1 MSERLRISPEVTA
14 VIRQGRVDEKAF
26 HAQDRIDVPFGIQGE
41 ELRSEGYKRCV
52 SHSNGARN
60 AEAIERQYN
69 GGASAVDT
77 VDRLEF

>member
-26 HAQDRIDVPFGIQGE
+26 HAQDRMEVPFGIQGE
-41 ELRSEGYKRCV
+41 ELRAEGYKRCV
-52 SHSNGARN
+52 THSNGGRN

-69 GGASAVDT
+69 GGASI
-77 VDRLEF
+77 VDRIDKLEL